1 MVDVTG
7 RAQVGVHISNACFDP
22 DMQQEFLDL
31 KAGSHRAQQLPP
43 APVFQP
49 QSCSGTHG
57 ASLVNR

>member
-7 RAQVGVHISNACFDP
+7 HAQVGARISDACFDP

-31 KAGSHRAQQLPP
+31 KAVSCCAQQLPP
-43 APVFQP
+43 APVFHS
-49 QSCSGTHG
+49 QSCTGTDG